1 MRRLRTL
8 IGTWTSGARPLRRQV
23 HYCCFV
29 RRCVGPPDMT
39 RLKGHGQNCP
49 LKLAVRDSD
58 GGRQMR
64 EKMIE
69 LYTAAA
75 PNGWKATIALEEL
88 GLDYELHP
96 VDLAA
101 GEQRQE
107 SFLRLNPNGRIP
119 VIVDRDGPVRAPW
132 SAGRSRGSWPP
143 GRCRPVD
150 GPTSGGPA
158 THRIHWRILEA
169 NGTSPVPA
177 GWPGSPSRIR
187 RALRCRGLLVRK
199 PGRGF

>member
-1 MRRLRTL
+1 
-8 IGTWTSGARPLRRQV
+8 
-23 HYCCFV
+23 
-29 RRCVGPPDMT
+29 MT

-119 VIVDRDGPVRAPW
+119 VIVDHDGPVRRVIFESGAILLYL
-132 SAGRSRGSWPP
+132 AEKTGRLMPADLDGRYEVIQWVMFQMGGGGDLGGSRARASNPQASVQVWARSVELLVSEQAVGY
-143 GRCRPVD
+143 GTC
-150 GPTSGGPA
+150 
-158 THRIHWRILEA
+158 LEGDST
-169 NGTSPVPA
+169 NPRHLSPVP
-177 GWPGSPSRIR
+177 
-187 RALRCRGLLVRK
+187 
-199 PGRGF
+199 